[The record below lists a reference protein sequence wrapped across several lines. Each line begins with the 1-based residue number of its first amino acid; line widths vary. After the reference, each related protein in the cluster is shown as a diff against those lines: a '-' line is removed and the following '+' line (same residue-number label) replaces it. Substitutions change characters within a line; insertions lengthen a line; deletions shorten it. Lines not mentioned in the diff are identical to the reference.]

1 MNVRSIVTIAAC
13 AAFTLSACSG
23 TVAKPPAPTVEESA
37 TSTPKGGGRQR
48 TITMYATVQNVDAGK
63 RKVTL
68 KGFDGTTETI
78 KVGDEVRNLP
88 QVKKGDNVVVTYYQ
102 SAAFEVLKK
111 GDKRPAASLA
121 EGAGRAK
128 EGEMPGALGASV
140 VTVVADIVK
149 LDREGRTA
157 TLKGPEGNLFSVDV
171 QNPDNFDK
179 VKVGDK
185 VEITLTEAVAIDV
198 QPAAAAN

>member
-1 MNVRSIVTIAAC
+1 MKFSQVIAVAAC
-13 AAFTLSACSG
+13 SLFTFSACSSS
-23 TVAKPPAPTVEESA
+23 VAQPPAPSVAESS
-37 TSTPKGGGRQR
+37 TSTSKGAARER
-48 TITMYATVQNVDAGK
+48 TITMHATVQKVDLDE

-88 QVKKGDNVVVTYYQ
+88 QVKKGDDVIVTYYQ

-111 GDKRPAASLA
+111 GDKRSVATVT
-121 EGAGRAK
+121 EGVGRAK
-128 EGEMPGALGASV
+128 EGEQPGAVGASV
-140 VTVVADIVK
+140 ITVVADIVK

-157 TLKGPEGNLFSVDV
+157 TLKGPEGNLFAVDV
-171 QNPDNFDK
+171 RNPDNFDK

-185 VEITLTEAVAIDV
+185 VEITLTEAVAVDV
-198 QPAAAAN
+198 QPAAAK